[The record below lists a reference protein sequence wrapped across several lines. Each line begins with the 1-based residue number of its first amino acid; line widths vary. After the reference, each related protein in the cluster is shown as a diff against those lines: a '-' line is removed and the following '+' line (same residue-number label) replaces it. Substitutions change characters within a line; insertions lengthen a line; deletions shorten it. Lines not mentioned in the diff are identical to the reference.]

1 MESDEHGDFK
11 VRLEMEE
18 NGKNLDFLHEI
29 DEDFFMCDI
38 SKNAKCKQR
47 YTAHCL

>member
-18 NGKNLDFLHEI
+18 NGEHFDFLQEI
-29 DEDFFMCDI
+29 DDYFF
-38 SKNAKCKQR
+38 NQN
-47 YTAHCL
+47 